1 MKRSGK
7 IIGIFVLS
15 VVFIGGG
22 YLEYHY
28 VIIRNHSEEFKKEN
42 LILSTEKNQLTSA
55 LSREKK
61 EKEQRILEVDTL
73 RNELNELQD
82 AGKIK
87 ELLSASQ
94 ARLSKLDA
102 DFGVIE
108 RENQLLKQTNL
119 TLENRAKNITYEF
132 TQTLETLKTAKN
144 EVISLKEGK
153 VITDY
158 IVTIKKNEALLEE
171 KNAEIGELKQKINS
185 IVLDLQNSAKE
196 NKSKEKK
203 IVNLNKDKK
212 KLEAEVEKAKAG
224 FDKRNEAQAKI
235 DENFKE
241 LNRQLNEK
249 EQARKQLNAEV
260 TDLRSAKSKL
270 DEQLNVQA
278 LKISAL
284 EEELFKMKDK
294 FKDVKKIE
302 DEKKQ
307 IEDELLSAKEEM
319 GKQKKLIAS
328 LEQEKKSI
336 LRKEPANAGEISFMP
351 ENNTADVQDKLNKA
365 YALYDTARAQVVKF
379 SEVLMNKEVELEA
392 AKQKITNLEQELKD
406 VQERYARTM
415 EDLSRATK
423 LNIALQESIGR
434 TQSYAPKNEA
444 RDSSDKIKAEQ
455 LKRELEL
462 LLGK

>member
-22 YLEYHY
+22 YLAYRY
-28 VIIRNHSEEFKKEN
+28 VIIRNHSEGLKKEN
-42 LILSTEKNQLTSA
+42 LILSTEKDQLTHA
-55 LSREKK
+55 LSQEKK
-61 EKEQRILEVDTL
+61 EKEQSILEADTL

-82 AGKIK
+82 ARKIK

-94 ARLSKLDA
+94 ARVSKLDA

-119 TLENRAKNITYEF
+119 TLENRVKNITYEF
-132 TQTLETLKTAKN
+132 TQALETLKTAKN
-144 EVISLKEGK
+144 EVISLKKGK

-171 KNAEIGELKQKINS
+171 KNAEIGALKQKINS
-185 IVLDLQNSAKE
+185 IVLDSQNLAKE
-196 NKSKEKK
+196 KKSKEEK
-203 IVNLNKDKK
+203 IINLNKDKK

-241 LNRQLNEK
+241 LNKQLNEK
-249 EQARKQLNAEV
+249 EQARRQLSAEV
-260 TDLRSAKSKL
+260 DDLRRAKLKL
-270 DEQLNVQA
+270 DEQLNAQA

-294 FKDVKKIE
+294 FKDVKRIE

-319 GKQKKLIAS
+319 GKQKKLIVS
-328 LEQEKKSI
+328 LEEEKKSI
-336 LRKEPANAGEISFMP
+336 LRKEPVSVGEVSFTP
-351 ENNTADVQDKLNKA
+351 ENTTADMQDKLNKA

-406 VQERYARTM
+406 VQERYNRTM

-434 TQSYAPKNEA
+434 PQSYVPKNEA
-444 RDSSDKIKAEQ
+444 QDSSDKIKAEQ